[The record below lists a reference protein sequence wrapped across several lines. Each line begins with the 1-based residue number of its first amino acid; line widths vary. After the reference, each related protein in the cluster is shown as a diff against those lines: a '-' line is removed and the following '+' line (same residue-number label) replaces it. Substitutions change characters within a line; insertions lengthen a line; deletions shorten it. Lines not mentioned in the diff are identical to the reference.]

1 MFAHKSL
8 VFWFISIYTSLSLA
22 QTNILTLDSVWS
34 QVDETSLA
42 QESGRAQVE
51 SLKITE
57 AKSKRHWYPRVYLNA
72 QTYKTNDP
80 GASFFGLIQQRALES
95 SDFSSS
101 FINQP
106 DSEIYT
112 RGSLGL
118 DLPLY
123 EGGIRSSQKDM
134 VKLQLLSSER
144 QNQQI
149 KIDQFASVAKY
160 YGLIQSFDLTK
171 QSLIKLKETVNLQL
185 KKYQLGSKSN
195 PVGYS
200 GLLGMKS
207 LVNRIQGLINQL
219 DGQVQGYK
227 KSLNEMGLKNLSWS
241 TESKDTLSYIEQ
253 LSLDTNINS
262 EKIVNSDSYKIE
274 SLNLSSNAIDLS
286 TKFEN
291 AKFLPQVGAFAE
303 GYVFNGPRDTA
314 DGYTAGLYLRW
325 NLYDPNVHGSVKE
338 AKLKSLA
345 YSKSIEAMA
354 QFEKAEKVALIE
366 NLKSIKQNY
375 ELIKDSD
382 KLLIDLIKT
391 SQTLFNNG
399 SINALQMTEVLNRRV
414 ELILQM
420 NQLEAQMIEI
430 TSQLLSKTKYKNS
443 KYSL

>member
-1 MFAHKSL
+1 MLNYRYLFFLIFSCYSTAGFAEST
-8 VFWFISIYTSLSLA
+8 V
-22 QTNILTLDSVWS
+22 LTLDTVWS
-34 QVDETSLA
+34 EINETSLA
-42 QESGRAQVE
+42 QEAGRAQVE
-51 SLKITE
+51 SLKVTE

-80 GASFFGLIQQRALES
+80 GASFFGLIQQRALEN

-134 VKLQLLSSER
+134 VKFQLLSGEK

-171 QSLIKLKETVNLQL
+171 QSLIKLKDTVNLQL

-227 KSLNEMGLKNLSWS
+227 KSLNEMGLKTLSWS
-241 TESKDTLSYIEQ
+241 TESKDTLNYIEQ
-253 LSLDTNINS
+253 LSLETNIHS
-262 EKIVNSDSYKIE
+262 EQLVDGDSYKIE
-274 SLNLSSNAIDLS
+274 SLNLSSSAVNLS

-338 AKLKSLA
+338 AKLKSIA

-375 ELIKDSD
+375 ELMKDSD
-382 KLLIDLIKT
+382 KLLIELIKT
-391 SQTLFNNG
+391 SQNLFNNG

-414 ELILQM
+414 ELMAQM
-420 NQLEAQMIEI
+420 NQLETQMIEI